1 MKDQSIKLNLI
12 NGRVSM
18 ECGQAE
24 LEAIAVMC
32 GAMQALLAYE
42 CYRRF
47 DEVDD
52 VRNYM
57 LDLHLSAMD
66 DFMVYVKR
74 GGINDQSGKKVES

>member
-12 NGRVSM
+12 NDKVSI

-24 LEAIAVMC
+24 LEAVAVMC